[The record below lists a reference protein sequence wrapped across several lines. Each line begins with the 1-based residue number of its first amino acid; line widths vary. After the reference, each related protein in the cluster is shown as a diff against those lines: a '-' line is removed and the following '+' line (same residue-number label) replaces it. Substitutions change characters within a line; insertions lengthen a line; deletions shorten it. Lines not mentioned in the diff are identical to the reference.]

1 MLIYTDEYWNDV
13 EKVIK
18 CIPNIEK
25 LRERTI
31 LVTGA
36 TGMIGSAVVE
46 ILLYMNRIYNF
57 HIKIFLA
64 GRNRSRIIKRFQ
76 PFVNE
81 DAFYFIYYNATTGN
95 LDSDLLNPDFIIHGA
110 SPADPYSFS
119 TKPVETMV
127 ANLNGLASLLDIL
140 KNNQNG
146 RLLYLSSSEVY
157 GKSSLNQSFSEGDY
171 GYVDILNFRACY
183 PSAKRAAETL
193 CSSYKKEYGVDF
205 VVARPGHIYG
215 PSIKEKD
222 SRVSAEFTRCAV
234 NHRPLVLKSS
244 GLQLRSYCY
253 TLDCGS
259 AILSI
264 LLNGYSGNAY
274 NISNKDSIVTIR
286 DLAEFF
292 SLAAHVPIIYQA
304 SSEEERS
311 TFNMMDNSSLNSNK
325 LENLGWKPCFDI
337 RQGINATLSYYR

>member
-1 MLIYTDEYWNDV
+1 MLLYTDEYWNDV
-13 EKVIK
+13 EKVAK
-18 CIPNIEK
+18 CIPDIDK
-25 LRERTI
+25 LRGRTI

-36 TGMIGSAVVE
+36 TGMIGSAVTE
-46 ILLYMNRIYNF
+46 ILFHMNRTRNF
-57 HIKIFLA
+57 HMNIILA
-64 GRNRSRIIKRFQ
+64 GRSRSRIIKRFQ
-76 PFVNE
+76 SFVSENDFGFSYY
-81 DAFYFIYYNATTGN
+81 DADTGT
-95 LDSDLLNPDFIIHGA
+95 LEMGSVQPDFIIHGA

-119 TKPVETMV
+119 TRPVETML
-127 ANLNGLASLLDIL
+127 ANINGLSVLLDIL
-140 KNNQNG
+140 KNNKSG

-157 GKSSLNQSFSEGDY
+157 GRFSRNQPFSEGDY

-215 PSIKEKD
+215 PSIKEND

-234 NHRPLVLKSS
+234 NHKPLVLKSS

-274 NISNKDSIVTIR
+274 NISNKVSIVTIR
-286 DLAEFF
+286 KLAELF
-292 SLAAHVPIIYQA
+292 SLAAHVPVIFKD
-304 SSEEERS
+304 SSNEEKKV
-311 TFNMMDNSSLNSNK
+311 FNMMDNSSLNSNR
-325 LENLGWKPCFDI
+325 LESLGWKPCFDI
-337 RQGINATLSYYR
+337 QRGINATLSYYR

>member
-1 MLIYTDEYWNDV
+1 MLLYTDEYWNDV
-13 EKVIK
+13 EKVAE
-18 CIPNIEK
+18 CIPNIDK
-25 LRERTI
+25 LRGRTI

-36 TGMIGSAVVE
+36 TGMIGSAVAE
-46 ILLYMNRIYNF
+46 ILFHMNHTRKLHMNI
-57 HIKIFLA
+57 ILA
-64 GRNRSRIIKRFQ
+64 GRSRSRINKRFQ
-76 PFVNE
+76 TFVSENDFGFSYY
-81 DAFYFIYYNATTGN
+81 DADTGT
-95 LDSDLLNPDFIIHGA
+95 LEMGSVQPDFIIHGA

-119 TKPVETMV
+119 TRPVETML
-127 ANLNGLASLLDIL
+127 ANINGLSVLLDIL
-140 KNNQNG
+140 KNNQSG

-157 GKSSLNQSFSEGDY
+157 GRSSRNQPFSEGDY

-193 CSSYKKEYGVDF
+193 CSSYKKEYGVD
-205 VVARPGHIYG
+205 IYG
-215 PSIKEKD
+215 PSIKEND

-234 NHRPLVLKSS
+234 NHKHLVLKSS

-286 DLAEFF
+286 KLAELF
-292 SLAAHVPIIYQA
+292 SSAAHVPVIFKD
-304 SSEEERS
+304 SSNEEKKA
-311 TFNMMDNSSLNSNK
+311 FNMMDNSSLNSNK
-325 LENLGWKPCFDI
+325 LESLGWKPCFDLQ
-337 RQGINATLSYYR
+337 RGIIATLRYYR